1 MTNQGKNA
9 IDVVLAESLKELA
22 VTRPIDKITIK
33 EITDRAGVIRPTF
46 YNHFQDK
53 YELLEWIVEKE
64 LMEPAMPLF
73 DNGML
78 REGITF
84 LLTSMER
91 EKGFYCKASRLE
103 GQNSFPEIL
112 KKKVSAAVQKYFD
125 VDKIKE
131 QVPFSWLTTEL
142 IADFYAEAIC
152 YVAIDWARDG
162 MTIPIQELTEVY
174 LILIQKS
181 VIDILGK
188 TGETT

>member
-73 DNGML
+73 DNKML

-84 LLTSMER
+84 LLTSMEK
-91 EKGFYCKASRLE
+91 EKSFYCKAARLE

-112 KKKVSAAVQKYFD
+112 KKKVSATVKNYFD
-125 VDKIKE
+125 MEKLRQQAPYEWMSCD
-131 QVPFSWLTTEL
+131 L

-152 YVAIDWARDG
+152 YVAINWAKGG
-162 MTIPIQELTEVY
+162 MAIPIQELTEVY
-174 LILIQKS
+174 LLLIQKS
-181 VIDILGK
+181 MIDILGEL
-188 TGETT
+188 GNAG

>member
-9 IDVVLAESLKELA
+9 IDIVLAESLKELA

-73 DNGML
+73 DNGMM

-84 LLTSMER
+84 VLTTMDR
-91 EKGFYCKASRLE
+91 EQAFYSKAAKLE

-112 KKKVSAAVQKYFD
+112 KKKVSLVLLHYLDTEKM
-125 VDKIKE
+125 KE
-131 QVPFSWLTTEL
+131 KAPYPWMTPEL
-142 IADFYAEAIC
+142 VVDFYAQSIC
-152 YVAIDWARDG
+152 YVAIAWARSG
-162 MTIPIQELTEVY
+162 MSIPVPELAELY
-174 LILIQKS
+174 LAMLQQS
-181 VIDILGK
+181 VVDLVK
-188 TGETT
+188 EFC

>member
-91 EKGFYCKASRLE
+91 EKAFYCKAARLE

-112 KKKVSAAVQKYFD
+112 KKKVASTVLNYFD
-125 VDKIKE
+125 VEKLRE
-131 QVPFSWLTTEL
+131 QVPYAWLSSEL

-152 YVAIDWARDG
+152 YVAIDWAKGG

-174 LILIQKS
+174 LLLIQKS
-181 VIDILGK
+181 VIDILGEL
-188 TGETT
+188 GGSA